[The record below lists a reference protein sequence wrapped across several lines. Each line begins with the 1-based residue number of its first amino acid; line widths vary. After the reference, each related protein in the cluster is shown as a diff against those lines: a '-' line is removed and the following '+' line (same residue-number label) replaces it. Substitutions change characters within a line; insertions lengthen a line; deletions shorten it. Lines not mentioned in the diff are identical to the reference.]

1 MSRPII
7 NAEASASVR
16 EQDNQWTVD
25 GFYHRSDRDAFY
37 RQHAAQRAREERQ
50 DRAERWLADRLSGL
64 TFASFDTLATTALN
78 TFQNY
83 AGRLATEDERKVLED
98 AARCLWAGV
107 SLRQRTA
114 LELDAVGYVQA
125 LTFKA
130 A

>member
-1 MSRPII
+1 MSAHTFNSPGFGPYSFDHQ
-7 NAEASASVR
+7 AKAL
-16 EQDNQWTVD
+16 QD
-25 GFYHRSDRDAFY
+25 Y
-37 RQHAAQRAREERQ
+37 HAAQRAREERQ

-64 TFASFDTLATTALN
+64 TFASFETLTTTALN

-83 AGRLATEDERKVLED
+83 AGRLATEDERRVLED
-98 AARCLWAGV
+98 ASRCLWAGV

>member
-1 MSRPII
+1 MRGTFTGP
-7 NAEASASVR
+7 AESTYTFDHAKAASQR
-16 EQDNQWTVD
+16 WLEEK
-25 GFYHRSDRDAFY
+25 
-37 RQHAAQRAREERQ
+37 RQREERQ

-64 TFASFDTLATTALN
+64 TFASFETLTTVALN

-83 AGRLATEDERKVLED
+83 AGRLATEDERRVLED

-125 LTFKA
+125 LTFRA